1 MKNKFKN
8 IFLKNEL
15 IKKGFNS
22 SKYYLI
28 ANIGTKLLGFLVLP
42 ILAHSVSVEQFAE
55 YDLFLIISLF
65 IQVLVTLGIDSGL
78 GILISEKKDDKELLS
93 FFYVI
98 TQLISILC
106 LFFVMFCVI
115 TFFKLT
121 SVDELFLLDLNFW
134 YLIGVYTFFSIINYH
149 TFNFFRWIEKAKEAA
164 FINLLS
170 YVFGIIIG
178 LIVLLY
184 CQQIIYYLIGLIIGT
199 FLGTLFSLYI
209 SRSYIVSFRI
219 IPNAKN
225 IIKEMLFVS
234 LPFLPNYLANKLMQM
249 SDRIIIILLFGKY
262 ELGIYAIFM
271 RLAMIPQFL
280 AGTITGGFLPVMYN
294 NFTTKFGE
302 NLIRLFFNTYIIV
315 IPILFIIT
323 SLISENLILLFAG
336 DKYLD
341 LSYLLPISITAILF
355 INGTQGIGFGF
366 MIEKK
371 TKLIVYITSLGL
383 IFNFL
388 FSIIFG
394 VIYGLAGIIIGTL
407 LAGILRMFV
416 HIHYSEKLYS
426 FNYNIK
432 LLFFISFIIIFMSF
446 YILK

>member
-1 MKNKFKN
+1 MKNKFKK
-8 IFLKNEL
+8 FLLENEL
-15 IKKGFNS
+15 IKKGFSS

-28 ANIGTKLLGFLVLP
+28 ANIGTKFLGFLVIP
-42 ILAHSVSVEQFAE
+42 IIAHKVSVEQFAE
-55 YDLFLIISLF
+55 YDLFLIVSLF

-78 GILISEKKDDKELLS
+78 GIFISEKKDDKDMLS

-106 LFFVMFCVI
+106 LLFIMFCVI

-121 SVDELFLLDLNFW
+121 SADKLFLLDLNFW
-134 YLIGVYTFFSIINYH
+134 YLIGLYTLLLVINYH

-170 YVFGIIIG
+170 YVFGIVIG
-178 LIVLLY
+178 LIFLLY
-184 CQQIIYYLIGLIIGT
+184 YKQIIYYLIGLTIGT
-199 FLGTLFSLYI
+199 FFGALFSLYI
-209 SRSYIVSFRI
+209 SRSYIISFRI

-225 IIKEMLFVS
+225 IVKELLFVS
-234 LPFLPNYLANKLMQM
+234 LPFLPNYIANKLMQM
-249 SDRIIIILLFGKY
+249 ADRMIIILLFGKY

-294 NFTTKFGE
+294 NFKTNFGE
-302 NLIRLFFNTYIIV
+302 KLIRLFFNTYIIA
-315 IPILFIIT
+315 IPIIFIIT

-366 MIEKK
+366 MIKKK
-371 TKLIVYITSLGL
+371 TKLIVYITLLGL
-383 IFNFL
+383 VFNFL
-388 FSIIFG
+388 FSFVFG
-394 VIYGLAGIIIGTL
+394 FIYGLPGIIIGTL
-407 LAGILRMFV
+407 LAGVLRTFV
-416 HIHYSEKLYS
+416 HIYYSEKLYS

-432 LLFFISFIIIFMSF
+432 LFFFISLISICMSF
-446 YILK
+446 YLLK